1 MVLHI
6 SPASHTIFG
15 GSGGGSVP
23 EFAPE
28 FAPLAIESVSE
39 SFTDS
44 EYMQRQSVSGAMSGI
59 GGHSYSGSENGCIVQ
74 TVEHGGIHKSTIAVT
89 VSSKQ

>member
-1 MVLHI
+1 M
-6 SPASHTIFG
+6 S
-15 GSGGGSVP
+15 GSVP
-23 EFAPE
+23 GLVAEFAPV
-28 FAPLAIESVSE
+28 FAPDFVSELVIGSVSE
-39 SFTDS
+39 SVSDS
-44 EYMQRQSVSGAMSGI
+44 DYMQRQSVSGAMSGI